1 MKLLKSYADYIQEH
15 AVALSDGQAQSAIS
29 KAKSKGQ
36 NPEDMA
42 KLHAE
47 AKAKSGRASPYLT
60 VLIEIFRDYE
70 RILRKNNSLDFDD
83 LLVFGTKLF
92 KQHPDVV
99 SWCRHVL
106 VDEL

>member
-1 MKLLKSYADYIQEH
+1 M
-15 AVALSDGQAQSAIS
+15 ALSDGQAQSAIS

-47 AKAKSGRASPYLT
+47 AKAKSGRASSYLT